1 MLRAL
6 WERHGRPLGLTTR
19 TWAAGLIDEMVE
31 GGVLRLQAGTVL
43 EDARG

>member
-31 GGVLRLQAGTVL
+31 GGVLTLGADGVVREG
-43 EDARG
+43 